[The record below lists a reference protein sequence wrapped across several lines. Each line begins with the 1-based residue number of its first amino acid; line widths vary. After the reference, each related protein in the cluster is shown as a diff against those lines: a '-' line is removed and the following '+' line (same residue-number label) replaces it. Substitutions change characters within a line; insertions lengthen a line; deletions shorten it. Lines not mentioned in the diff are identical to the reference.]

1 MKKFDTKTIK
11 LLLEQSGFKIKSGF
25 KITREEVQ
33 PVSKIKAT
41 YKYGELEFELDI
53 EYTDSEL
60 GLSLRSSSELE
71 ILVNKRVVVL
81 AFENNV
87 FTKRCVEEK
96 LHSFNTKTLFL
107 EASKSLNNFIKKW
120 SMSLITNRTSRSSN
134 ELLFFGLI
142 F

>member
-41 YKYGELEFELDI
+41 HKYGELDI

-81 AFENNV
+81 AFDNNV
-87 FTKRCVEEK
+87 FTERCVEQK

-107 EASKSLNNFIKKW
+107 EANKSLNNFIKK
-120 SMSLITNRTSRSSN
+120 MEYVFTYK
-134 ELLFFGLI
+134 
-142 F
+142 